1 MAQHRED
8 GPEPLGPPPEDLH
21 KRPLPLSSYNDLA
34 YRVYWLD
41 DQDPKHFGKEKK
53 WRFDD
58 PLGEYGVMYASA
70 TALGACAETLLPQPE
85 ALTVTAVRGGSVP
98 VSGAAIAAHALA
110 VVAFTKPLQY
120 FDLSGEH
127 LAAIGADASIA
138 TGPWRISQ
146 LWSRSLFTHPTQP
159 DALLY
164 RSRRDPSQ
172 ISFAICER
180 TSPNIIVTPTRDLS
194 DRQHEG
200 LLAAFVRRYHVV
212 IVQN

>member
-21 KRPLPLSSYNDLA
+21 KRPLPLSSYHDLA

-58 PLGEYGVMYASA
+58 PLGKYGVMYAA
-70 TALGACAETLLPQPE
+70 TTALGACAETLLPQPE
-85 ALTVTAVRGGSVP
+85 AVTAVHGGSVP
-98 VSGAAIAAHALA
+98 VSGAAIAAHGLA

-172 ISFAICER
+172 ISFATHER
-180 TSPNIIVTPTRDLS
+180 AGPNIIVTANGGLTLP
-194 DRQHEG
+194 QHEG
-200 LLAAFVRRYHVV
+200 LLATFVRHYHVV
-212 IVQN
+212 IIPSW